1 MKIGGKNVTWN
12 IEETE
17 DFYPLH
23 DYMKPK
29 VDVLRIY
36 INNKLTLVIKINDR
50 GARSQSLGPGL
61 FVNEYS
67 ELNIGIEQIEKSFFI
82 RPKLTRIS
90 CLGVGNYEVNRIIQW
105 LHSKRFKFIE
115 SFYFNFPKAI
125 YME

>member
-1 MKIGGKNVTWN
+1 MKVSGKNVTWD

-23 DYMKPK
+23 NYMKPK

-36 INNKLTLVIKINDR
+36 INSKLTLVIKINDR
-50 GARSQSLGPGL
+50 GARSQWLGPGL
-61 FVNEYS
+61 FVDEYS
-67 ELNIGIEQIEKSFFI
+67 ELNIGIEQINKCFYI

-90 CLGVGNYEVNRIIQW
+90 YLGVGNYEVNRITQW

-115 SFYFNFPKAI
+115 SFYFNLPKTI